1 MDRKKSFYIEV
12 FFLTI
17 FSKNINVYN
26 VKLYRTQLQ
35 QTKRMFAD
43 RQQGRSHL
51 PTGMAKKNSE
61 YMGVRF
67 SSSNISAISVGA
79 IVEYDASPMPT
90 SARKIM
96 NTQ

>member
-1 MDRKKSFYIEV
+1 MSSCTEHSCSKQTGCLQIDNKS
-12 FFLTI
+12 
-17 FSKNINVYN
+17 
-26 VKLYRTQLQ
+26 
-35 QTKRMFAD
+35 
-43 RQQGRSHL
+43 RSHL